1 MASLTD
7 LRVKN
12 KKFKL
17 EYLISRAEVS
27 IYLCLGLF

>member
-17 EYLISRAEVS
+17 EYLISRAEYLF
-27 IYLCLGLF
+27 IYA